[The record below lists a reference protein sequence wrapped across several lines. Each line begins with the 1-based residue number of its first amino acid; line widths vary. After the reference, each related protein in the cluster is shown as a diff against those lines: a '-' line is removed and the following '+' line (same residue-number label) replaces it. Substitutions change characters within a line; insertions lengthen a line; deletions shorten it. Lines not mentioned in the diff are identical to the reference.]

1 MCEIREERPVSVC
14 ISVSDRSFA
23 FSLAR
28 ALAAAGRF
36 SIVENGD
43 DCEVNISDSGTELV
57 ITPRDGESVR
67 LPAVTDAL
75 TIASY
80 LYELAG
86 AIVHGEHTNGVKLLI
101 FRAIRGGE
109 GTTSIAA
116 AACRL
121 LSREYGRKP
130 LFLSLS
136 SFNMNMFTMSV
147 PDDRSFAELLYRIR
161 TESLTDLG
169 RFILNG
175 EETDYVRVPE
185 VNINAGGVR
194 ADDVIRI
201 AKLAAEK
208 GYDRLIIDSG
218 TLWNRERGKLV
229 GCSDITVNV
238 GFINESGINVGR
250 DSRACERGD
259 DMHDFD
265 ILVDNGD
272 MLDETAMFADF
283 ANDVAV
289 LVRKIEE
296 KIG

>member
-101 FRAIRGGE
+101 F
-109 GTTSIAA
+109 
-116 AACRL
+116 
-121 LSREYGRKP
+121 SREIGRA
-130 LFLSLS
+130 SC
-136 SFNMNMFTMSV
+136 
-147 PDDRSFAELLYRIR
+147 
-161 TESLTDLG
+161 
-169 RFILNG
+169 
-175 EETDYVRVPE
+175 
-185 VNINAGGVR
+185 
-194 ADDVIRI
+194 
-201 AKLAAEK
+201 
-208 GYDRLIIDSG
+208 
-218 TLWNRERGKLV
+218 RERV
-229 GCSDITVNV
+229 
-238 GFINESGINVGR
+238 
-250 DSRACERGD
+250 
-259 DMHDFD
+259 
-265 ILVDNGD
+265 
-272 MLDETAMFADF
+272 
-283 ANDVAV
+283 
-289 LVRKIEE
+289 
-296 KIG
+296 